1 MLLGFRILGEVLSKS
16 PIIPIIAGSHRIFSP
31 FNSLPLPAS
40 HIPYMRYTS
49 PDSFLKKQLRQN
61 LPNHLK
67 TDHRPHLLTA
77 PRFRSFSPCR
87 CPNPASSSLWHHGHR
102 VPSSRRLRQQKAVET
117 PLIIE
122 APSRPYPLSAAM
134 PCAGKRGSF
143 AAYSPKLFSQRR
155 CIRRQR

>member
-1 MLLGFRILGEVLSKS
+1 MLLGFRILREALSKS
-16 PIIPIIAGSHRIFSP
+16 PIITIIAGSQRIFSP
-31 FNSLPLPAS
+31 FNSLSLPVS
-40 HIPYMRYTS
+40 LIPYMRYTP
-49 PDSFLKKQLRQN
+49 PDSFLKKQLHQN
-61 LPNHLK
+61 LPNNLK

-87 CPNPASSSLWHHGHR
+87 CPNPASYSLWHHEHR
-102 VPSSRRLRQQKAVET
+102 VPSSRRLRQQKAVKT